1 MWFANIFFQ
10 FAVVHFLIYFEALK
24 FFNFGEVSFIE
35 KKKIVMNCAFVVIS
49 RNSLPE
55 LRPRDFILF

>member
-35 KKKIVMNCAFVVIS
+35 KKKK
-49 RNSLPE
+49 L
-55 LRPRDFILF
+55 